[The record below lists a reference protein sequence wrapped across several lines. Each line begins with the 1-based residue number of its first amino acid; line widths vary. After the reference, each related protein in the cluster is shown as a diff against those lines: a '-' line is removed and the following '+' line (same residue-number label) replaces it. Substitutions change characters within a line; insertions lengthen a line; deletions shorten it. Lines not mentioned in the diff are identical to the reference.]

1 MIELFIIS
9 FAGFTSENDPD
20 IKFIDTEKDGHD
32 EIMVRPCI
40 ISLPN
45 SSLSSASVATKCAN
59 AIMERLIKIQ
69 EPKPA
74 GATISVN
81 MIGVSESCGVIR
93 FMLNNTL
100 DTPINAVVVSACFDR
115 ARTPFGSPFSITPS
129 PSLETSL
136 NPTPPWFDWR
146 GVTVDNRHHLLV
158 CHGTQDLNPSTPF
171 LDAWGFFLR
180 TMSERGDVAL
190 IQVGGTSHGYA
201 CLSTNGVHHRM
212 VTWLKERDRS

>member
-115 ARTPFGSPFSITPS
+115 ARTSFGSPFSITPS

-136 NPTPPWFDWR
+136 NPTPPPGSTGGGSRSITATTYLFVMEHKISILRPRSWTR
-146 GVTVDNRHHLLV
+146 G
-158 CHGTQDLNPSTPF
+158 
-171 LDAWGFFLR
+171 GFSYEPCQSEER
-180 TMSERGDVAL
+180 T
-190 IQVGGTSHGYA
+190 
-201 CLSTNGVHHRM
+201 
-212 VTWLKERDRS
+212 